1 MFIRRFVRIVIAHN
15 PQRIM
20 STDDA
25 AYPNGE
31 ELVGMIRLTDHMPAT
46 KRMRHRNHLS
56 CE

>member
-1 MFIRRFVRIVIAHN
+1 
-15 PQRIM
+15 M